1 MTWEV
6 AVPVR
11 GTGCILRGE
20 RWHDADELVAVPVR
34 GAGCI
39 SKETLSDGIQAEV
52 AVPVRGA
59 GCIGLDKPVGHQESL
74 LSPWGVRAAS
84 IICHDY
90 IEYAMLLSP

>member
-59 GCIGLDKPVGHQESL
+59 GCIQETKVMCLDISLL
-74 LSPWGVRAAS
+74 LSP
-84 IICHDY
+84 
-90 IEYAMLLSP
+90 